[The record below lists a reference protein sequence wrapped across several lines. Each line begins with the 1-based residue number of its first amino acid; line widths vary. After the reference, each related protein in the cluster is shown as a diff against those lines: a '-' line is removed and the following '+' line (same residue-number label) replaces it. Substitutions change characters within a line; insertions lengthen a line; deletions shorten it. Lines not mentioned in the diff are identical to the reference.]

1 MPLGTLHKAEGARG
15 PQAPPAS
22 SLGSWAKS
30 LMFGGLSFH
39 RLWDV
44 GDNVGDMHPQYW
56 GGSRVRQT
64 GWSAGRQEHARL
76 GLAGRRCGTAEPQSP
91 VRRSGTRRADKQR
104 MQEELQ
110 GRLKCAGAGSAWAS
124 CPVPPVAP
132 SSGLV
137 PVPWSQLPS
146 NPRAMSSAAAFC
158 RFLCNLTLC
167 HTLEK
172 SSSHRHHVSVRD
184 RQRHRGGPVFPPKEP
199 LTLEPRPLPGGAPLV
214 LPHGLP

>member
-91 VRRSGTRRADKQR
+91 VRRSGTRLADKQR
-104 MQEELQ
+104 TQEELQ

-124 CPVPPVAP
+124 AP
-132 SSGLV
+132 SLQWPRAPASCPCPGHSCPPTPGPCLAR
-137 PVPWSQLPS
+137 LPS
-146 NPRAMSSAAAFC
+146 VASSA
-158 RFLCNLTLC
+158 T
-167 HTLEK
+167 
-172 SSSHRHHVSVRD
+172 
-184 RQRHRGGPVFPPKEP
+184 
-199 LTLEPRPLPGGAPLV
+199 
-214 LPHGLP
+214 